1 MITFNCELTDT
12 FGDQANYSWVERHQ
26 FQISENATRLQ
37 IVRHAKRL
45 LGLTGTRCR
54 TTDLGDLIELKPQG
68 LNLVAFISIEY

>member
-1 MITFNCELTDT
+1 MILHCELTDT
-12 FGDQANYSWVERHQ
+12 MQGEANYSWVERHQ

-68 LNLVAFISIEY
+68 LNLVAFISID